1 MKLES
6 SIVGSPVKEGAEGV
20 NSESAAINKTR
31 TSQISGTKLKPL
43 HARVPQILAPAL
55 LVIGIAAYAQES
67 SDKPIISL
75 STVSKLHHRQA
86 GIYRTKIGRID
97 VIAVSDGTV
106 GLGLTKELVQNA
118 RPGEVERL
126 LARHFEKSPLDASV
140 NAFLIKYENRLVL
153 IDAGSSELVGPTGGK
168 LPQSLRAAGAPPENI
183 TDVFVT
189 HIHPD
194 HTGGLMNG
202 NAKVFP
208 NATIHINKREVDY
221 WFNKSIAATAAE
233 PQKTFFAQVDPKVK
247 PHMDS
252 GQLKTFE
259 GATEFF
265 PGFRAEPAYGHTA
278 GLTVYVLENGGEKV
292 MFWGDVVNIAL
303 QVDNPDISLRFD
315 SDAAAAAATRRKLL
329 EDAARKGYIVAP
341 DHLPFP
347 GFGHIRKDGRA
358 YTWVPVDY
366 VNDAVEK

>member
-1 MKLES
+1 MNTTGRSKMSRPKLNALY
-6 SIVGSPVKEGAEGV
+6 IRG
-20 NSESAAINKTR
+20 
-31 TSQISGTKLKPL
+31 
-43 HARVPQILAPAL
+43 PQVVASAL

-67 SDKPIISL
+67 SNNPIISL
-75 STVSKLHHRQA
+75 STVSKLDQSQA
-86 GIYRTKIGRID
+86 GIYRMKIGKID

-106 GLGLTKELVQNA
+106 GLGLTKELVQKA
-118 RPGEVERL
+118 KPGEVERL

-140 NAFLIKYENRLVL
+140 NAFLIKYENRLIL
-153 IDAGSSELVGPTGGK
+153 IDAGSSELVGPTAGK

-221 WFNKSIAATAAE
+221 WFNKSIAATAVE

-247 PHMDS
+247 PYMALC
-252 GQLKTFE
+252 QLKTFQ

-265 PGFRAEPAYGHTA
+265 SGFRS
-278 GLTVYVLENGGEKV
+278 
-292 MFWGDVVNIAL
+292 D
-303 QVDNPDISLRFD
+303 PD
-315 SDAAAAAATRRKLL
+315 
-329 EDAARKGYIVAP
+329 
-341 DHLPFP
+341 
-347 GFGHIRKDGRA
+347 
-358 YTWVPVDY
+358 
-366 VNDAVEK
+366 

>member
-1 MKLES
+1 LES
-6 SIVGSPVKEGAEGV
+6 SIVGPV
-20 NSESAAINKTR
+20 NSESAAINKTPK
-31 TSQISGTKLKPL
+31 SQISGTKLKAL
-43 HARVPQILAPAL
+43 YAHVPQILAPAL
-55 LVIGIAAYAQES
+55 LVTGIAAYAQET

-75 STVSKLHHRQA
+75 STVSKLDRSQA
-86 GIYRTKIGRID
+86 GIYRTKVGTID

-106 GLGLTKELVQNA
+106 GLGLTKE
-118 RPGEVERL
+118 
-126 LARHFEKSPLDASV
+126 
-140 NAFLIKYENRLVL
+140 
-153 IDAGSSELVGPTGGK
+153 DAGSSELVGPTAGK
-168 LPQSLRAAGAPPENI
+168 LPQSLRAAGVPPENI

-202 NAKVFP
+202 NTKVFP
-208 NATIHINKREVDY
+208 NATIHVNKREVDY
-221 WFNKSIAATAAE
+221 WFNKSIATTSVE
-233 PQKTFFAQVDPKVK
+233 PQKTFFAVELKVK
-247 PHMDS
+247 PYMDS

-303 QVDNPDISLRFD
+303 QVDDPDISLRFD
-315 SDAAAAAATRRKLL
+315 SDAAAAAVTRRKLL

-347 GFGHIRKDGRA
+347 GFGHIRKDGHA

>member
-1 MKLES
+1 MS
-6 SIVGSPVKEGAEGV
+6 RP
-20 NSESAAINKTR
+20 
-31 TSQISGTKLKPL
+31 KLKPL
-43 HARVPQILAPAL
+43 YARVPQIVASAL
-55 LVIGIAAYAQES
+55 LVMGLAASAQES
-67 SDKPIISL
+67 SEKPIISL
-75 STVSKLHHRQA
+75 STVSKLDRSQP
-86 GIYRTKIGRID
+86 GIYRTQVGKID

-106 GLGLTKELVQNA
+106 GLGLTKELLQNA
-118 RPGEVERL
+118 KPGEVERL
-126 LARHFEKSPLDASV
+126 LARHFQKSPLDASV
-140 NAFLIKYENRLVL
+140 NAFLIKYEDKLVL
-153 IDAGSSELVGPTGGK
+153 IDAGSSELVGPTAGK
-168 LPQSLRAAGAPPENI
+168 LPQSLRAAGAPPEKI

-202 NAKVFP
+202 NTKVFP

-221 WFNKSIAATAAE
+221 WFNKSIAAAAVE
-233 PQKTFFAQVDPKVK
+233 PQKTFFAQVDLKVK
-247 PHMDS
+247 PYMDS

-259 GATEFF
+259 DATEFF
-265 PGFRAEPAYGHTA
+265 PGFRSEPAYGHTA
-278 GLTVYVLENGGEKV
+278 GLTVYILENGGDKV

-315 SDAAAAAATRRKLL
+315 SDATAAAATRRKLL
-329 EDAARKGYIVAP
+329 EDAARNGYIVAP

-347 GFGHIRKDGRA
+347 GLGHIRKEGRS

>member
-1 MKLES
+1 MRNRITAFALMTQ
-6 SIVGSPVKEGAEGV
+6 IVV
-20 NSESAAINKTR
+20 
-31 TSQISGTKLKPL
+31 
-43 HARVPQILAPAL
+43 PAL
-55 LVIGIAAYAQES
+55 LIIGAVAYAQQS
-67 SDKPIISL
+67 SDKPVISL
-75 STVSKLHHRQA
+75 STVSKLDRSQA
-86 GIYRTKIGRID
+86 GIYRTKIGKID

-118 RPGEVERL
+118 KPGEVERL
-126 LARHFEKSPLDASV
+126 LAWHFEKSPMDASI
-140 NAFLIKYENRLVL
+140 NAFLIKYENNLLL
-153 IDAGSSELVGPTGGK
+153 IDTGASELVGPTGGK

-183 TDVFVT
+183 TDVFIT

-202 NAKVFP
+202 NTKVFP

-221 WFNKSIAATAAE
+221 WFNKSIAATAVE
-233 PQKTFFAQVDPKVK
+233 PQKTFFTQVDPKVK
-247 PHMDS
+247 PYMDS

-265 PGFRAEPAYGHTA
+265 PGFRSEPAYGHTA
-278 GLTVYVLENGGEKV
+278 GLTVYILEDAEEKA

-303 QVDNPDISLRFD
+303 QIDDPDISLRFD

-347 GFGHIRKDGRA
+347 GLGRIRKDGQA